1 MKLNA
6 KNLSWI
12 RTKPTVCWLALCLGA
27 FQLVILPCV
36 PSAPNTPTAWAYVD
50 PTTGAAMA
58 TRVLEGFDPP
68 AQKWSA
74 GHRGVDLALSIGSDV
89 RAAGDGEV
97 YFVGKVA
104 GKPVVSIA
112 HADGVRTTYQ
122 PVFGHVSKGDKVRE
136 GQVIGRLAPPVDG
149 KPGLHWGALIDGPEK
164 TYIDP
169 LSLLD
174 APVIRLKPVDGP

>member
-1 MKLNA
+1 MKMFRLPKVPLIA
-6 KNLSWI
+6 
-12 RTKPTVCWLALCLGA
+12 
-27 FQLVILPCV
+27 VILTLWCV
-36 PSAPNTPTAWAYVD
+36 ALSAMPVAFAYVD
-50 PTTGAAMA
+50 PTTGSPAPS
-58 TRVLEGFDPP
+58 RVLEGFDPP
-68 AQKWSA
+68 KEKWSA
-74 GHRGVDLALSIGSDV
+74 GHRGVDLDLPIGGEV
-89 RAAGDGEV
+89 LAAGEGTV

-122 PVFGHVSKGDKVRE
+122 PGFAHVNKGDHVRE

-149 KPGLHWGALIDGPEK
+149 KPGLHWGALIDGVEK

-174 APVIRLKPVDGP
+174 APVIRLKPVDGRGSRRP

>member
-6 KNLSWI
+6 KNFSWI
-12 RTKPTVCWLALCLGA
+12 RTKPNVCWLALCLGA
-27 FQLVILPCV
+27 FQLVILPCA
-36 PSAPNTPTAWAYVD
+36 PGAPNTPTAWAYVD

-122 PVFGHVSKGDKVRE
+122 PVFGHVAKGDKVRE